1 MATASVVQAQFRF
14 PLPSPPRIL
23 FGGFRPLFS
32 RPRPRPRPRPPV
44 LVPANQFLQ
53 QQQRFR
59 LCLGRNGRLH
69 RCHRFRTENQIVPP
83 PPPPPQQVFRPQPQ
97 PLPQPQSS
105 IVFAPPPVSR
115 PTPPPPPPPAPP
127 APPAPQFIPPSPP
140 SNSVQ
145 FRPPPPPPSPSPIND
160 GRNFGSPKPD
170 SLLLQPPPQTFR
182 PSQPATQPQTVQAF
196 PAPISGPNSNNIIGM
211 TPPPPPAPQA
221 LPAPPAPAA
230 PRPTPARPPPAPIAP
245 PPTTPQPVT
254 ARPVIPIAPVSN
266 SLDNLL
272 VNPVPSVNAGVLP
285 LANEQPSEDQKFPP
299 FV

>member
-1 MATASVVQAQFRF
+1 MKVWLALLVVVATASVVQAQFRF

-53 QQQRFR
+53 QQQ
-59 LCLGRNGRLH
+59 
-69 RCHRFRTENQIVPP
+69 NQIAPP
-83 PPPPPQQVFRPQPQ
+83 PPPPPQ
-97 PLPQPQSS
+97 
-105 IVFAPPPVSR
+105 
-115 PTPPPPPPPAPP
+115 
-127 APPAPQFIPPSPP
+127 
-140 SNSVQ
+140 
-145 FRPPPPPPSPSPIND
+145 
-160 GRNFGSPKPD
+160 
-170 SLLLQPPPQTFR
+170 QPPPQTFR